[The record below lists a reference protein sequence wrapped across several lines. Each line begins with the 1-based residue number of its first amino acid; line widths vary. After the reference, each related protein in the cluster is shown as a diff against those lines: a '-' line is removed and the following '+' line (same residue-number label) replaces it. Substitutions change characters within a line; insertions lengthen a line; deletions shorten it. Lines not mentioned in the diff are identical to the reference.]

1 VRIAGQSP
9 IVTNSADDA
18 SLMQNG
24 RYVVRPEDLPMAQI
38 CQCDAADRTKLCLRE
53 LKAGDVNGQGCY
65 RPPHL

>member
-1 VRIAGQSP
+1 
-9 IVTNSADDA
+9 
-18 SLMQNG
+18 MQNG